1 LAARGPGYL
10 RAMPTTT
17 TDTARTRSLTEAE
30 PIILRPA
37 GDFTGGQAGW
47 IAEVRG
53 QSHRHAWGQTRVEAL
68 RAIRRQLG
76 RKGVFVGSRP
86 GARPE
91 VRSFA
96 SILYGIGLEA
106 GTLSGRG

>member
-1 LAARGPGYL
+1 MGYPW
-10 RAMPTTT
+10 AMQMTT
-17 TDTARTRSLTEAE
+17 TDTARTGSLTEAE

-37 GDFTGGQAGW
+37 GDLPGGQAGW

-76 RKGVFVGSRP
+76 RKGVFVGSKP
-86 GARPE
+86 GPE
-91 VRSFA
+91 ARSFS

-106 GTLSGRG
+106 GTLSRRR

>member
-1 LAARGPGYL
+1 
-10 RAMPTTT
+10 MPMTT
-17 TDTARTRSLTEAE
+17 TDTARKRSLSQAE

-37 GDFTGGQAGW
+37 GDLPGGQAGW

-68 RAIRRQLG
+68 RAIRRRLG
-76 RKGVFVGSRP
+76 RKGVFVGSQP
-86 GARPE
+86 GAGPE
-91 VRSFA
+91 GSFA

-106 GTLSGRG
+106 GTLSRRR

>member
-1 LAARGPGYL
+1 M
-10 RAMPTTT
+10 AMTT
-17 TDTARTRSLTEAE
+17 TDTARKRSLTQAE

-37 GDFTGGQAGW
+37 GDLPGGQAGW

-53 QSHRHAWGQTRVEAL
+53 QGHRHAWGQTRVEAL

-76 RKGVFVGSRP
+76 LKGVFVGSQP
-86 GARPE
+86 GAGPE
-91 VRSFA
+91 VRSFS

-106 GTLSGRG
+106 GTLTRRR